1 MTGITASVEELLKLR
16 VYASSI
22 FISSKKKTRAAIAG
36 AYASPFRGRG
46 IDFSEV
52 RVYQP
57 GDDIRMMDWR
67 VTARSGKPH
76 TKLFT
81 EERER
86 PVFFLV
92 DMRAAMHFGTRV
104 AFKSVVAARSASML
118 AWAAVEHGDRVG
130 GLVFDD
136 ANKTL
141 VPFSG
146 GSRGVTRL
154 IRALSDYSKTPPKVE
169 TTVPVDL
176 TQALSRI
183 RGSIRGGSLLYV
195 ISDFRSFDPA
205 TNNTLALLAQT
216 ADVVCLHVHDVVE
229 AAPPPPDVYWVSDGY
244 RTSQIDT
251 RARKNADL
259 VQSRFQHRVN
269 ELRLYCHRHNVRWL
283 SIATDAD
290 LLAVLRT
297 GLRSTQL
304 GELKTTTHES

>member
-1 MTGITASVEELLKLR
+1 MNGITASVEELLKLR

-22 FISSKKKTRAAIAG
+22 FIASKKKTRAAIAG

-52 RVYQP
+52 RVYQS

-67 VTARSGKPH
+67 VTARSGTPH

-92 DMRAAMHFGTRV
+92 DMRGAMRFGTRV
-104 AFKSVVAARSASML
+104 AFKSVVAARAASML

-136 ANKTL
+136 ANKTMM
-141 VPFSG
+141 PFSG

-154 IRALSDYSKTPPKVE
+154 IRALSDYSQKSHVAE
-169 TTVPVDL
+169 TIEAIDL
-176 TQALSRI
+176 QQTLSRV
-183 RGSIRGGSLLYV
+183 RSFIRGGSLLYV
-195 ISDFRSFDPA
+195 ISDFRGFDPA
-205 TNNTLALLAQT
+205 AHSTLGLLAQT

-229 AAPPPPDVYWVSDGY
+229 ALPPPPDVYWVSDGK
-244 RTSQIDT
+244 RTAQIDT
-251 RARKNADL
+251 RARKNSEL

-269 ELRLYCHRHNVRWL
+269 ELKIYCHRHNVRWL
-283 SIATDAD
+283 SVSTDVD
-290 LLAVLRT
+290 LLAVLRA
-297 GLRSTQL
+297 GLRSTAPAD
-304 GELKTTTHES
+304 LKTTTHES